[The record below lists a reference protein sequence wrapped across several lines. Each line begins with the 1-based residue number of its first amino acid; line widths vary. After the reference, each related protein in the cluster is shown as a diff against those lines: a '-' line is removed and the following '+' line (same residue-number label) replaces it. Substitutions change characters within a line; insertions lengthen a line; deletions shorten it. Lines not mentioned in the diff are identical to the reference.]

1 MQTNCKT
8 IRREGKAVMQ
18 RIYLDRADDRSA
30 VGEVLIRNGYTVR
43 IGKEKATSGNKWL
56 HFVEFWK
63 DT

>member
-1 MQTNCKT
+1 
-8 IRREGKAVMQ
+8 MQ

-43 IGKEKATSGNKWL
+43 IGKEKVTSGNKWL